1 MGLPLRNKEVSEYI
15 LERIDKFE
23 DFESTHTKLCPHHMA
38 IGVGIEVFGPENFL
52 SVFQKQGE
60 ILILKK
66 MLNFLSFLVLLY
78 VSGHFKQ
85 KKISKFFPTDRK
97 ILTRHQFM

>member
-1 MGLPLRNKEVSEYI
+1 MTQEI
-15 LERIDKFE
+15 LQESCTANEQAEFAIFE
-23 DFESTHTKLCPHHMA
+23 
-38 IGVGIEVFGPENFL
+38 
-52 SVFQKQGE
+52 QGE

-85 KKISKFFPTDRK
+85 KKISNFFSD
-97 ILTRHQFM
+97 

>member
-1 MGLPLRNKEVSEYI
+1 MSPKDSNLTVDQGRGHSFFLK
-15 LERIDKFE
+15 
-23 DFESTHTKLCPHHMA
+23 MA
-38 IGVGIEVFGPENFL
+38 MVAEFC
-52 SVFQKQGE
+52 VFQKQGE

-85 KKISKFFPTDRK
+85 KKISKFFSPD
-97 ILTRHQFM
+97 

>member
-1 MGLPLRNKEVSEYI
+1 MI
-15 LERIDKFE
+15 LALQGFITACDWQGTRQAL
-23 DFESTHTKLCPHHMA
+23 T
-38 IGVGIEVFGPENFL
+38 EVFGPENFL

-85 KKISKFFPTDRK
+85 KKISNFFSD
-97 ILTRHQFM
+97 